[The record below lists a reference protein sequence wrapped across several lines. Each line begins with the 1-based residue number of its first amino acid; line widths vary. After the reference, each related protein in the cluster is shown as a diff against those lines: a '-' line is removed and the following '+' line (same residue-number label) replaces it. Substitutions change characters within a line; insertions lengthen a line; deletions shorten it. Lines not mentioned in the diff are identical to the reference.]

1 MRRSSAERGSLSRY
15 ESIADAS
22 TDTLPVAGIALRP
35 PAADLFLDLAD
46 LAALDHAFFAVGVRD
61 ADGVG
66 VAVGIGRSWATD
78 FRVSIRYETRE
89 LLCIPKETL

>member
-66 VAVGIGRSWATD
+66 VAGVGVGIAVGIGRSWATD
-78 FRVSIRYETRE
+78 FRVSI
-89 LLCIPKETL
+89 